1 MVLHVTY
8 SSPST
13 GTRIQLRYYIQSQHP
28 EAPIAPLVQQDLAYN
43 KVNISRRQT
52 KGDLTNVNFFSSST
66 ICIRSVLLGGC
77 SATMPFGGVV
87 DANFDGVDNR
97 GVAIPA
103 GDFCGVI

>member
-1 MVLHVTY
+1 MVLYITY

-28 EAPIAPLVQQDLAYN
+28 EDPTAPLVQQDLVCN
-43 KVNISRRQT
+43 KVNINRRQT
-52 KGDLTNVNFFSSST
+52 KGGLTNVNFFSSST

-77 SATMPFGGVV
+77 AATMPFGEVD
-87 DANFDGVDNR
+87 DANFDGNDNG

-103 GDFCGVI
+103 G